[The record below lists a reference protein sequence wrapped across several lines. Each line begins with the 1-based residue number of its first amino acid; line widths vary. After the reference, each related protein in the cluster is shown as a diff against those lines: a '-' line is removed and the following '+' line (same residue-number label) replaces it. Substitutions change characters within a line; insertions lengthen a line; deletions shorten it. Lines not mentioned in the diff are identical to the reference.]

1 MSRFRRPWVLL
12 VWMVLAA
19 PVAAQERVG
28 FPSDDQALT
37 TDGAAT
43 EITAVLHRPDRPAP
57 WPAIVL
63 MHGCSGIASST
74 GRAPARDAWW
84 IERLRREGYLVL
96 VPDSFGPR
104 GHRQVCTLS
113 PSPVRPEVER
123 HADARAAY
131 DWLRGRPEVA
141 GDRIAI
147 MGWSHGGSSV
157 LASVPDGRY
166 RAAVA
171 YYPGCAATNA
181 TGRWAPKTPVLLLVG
196 EADDW
201 TPARHCKDLATRGAE
216 GSRPVE
222 LVAYPGARHGF
233 DAPGEGIRTVTGIG
247 TPSGTATT
255 GPDPDARAQSRS
267 RVLAFLAA
275 HLRR

>member
-1 MSRFRRPWVLL
+1 
-12 VWMVLAA
+12 
-19 PVAAQERVG
+19 
-28 FPSDDQALT
+28 
-37 TDGAAT
+37 
-43 EITAVLHRPDRPAP
+43 
-57 WPAIVL
+57 
-63 MHGCSGIASST
+63 
-74 GRAPARDAWW
+74 
-84 IERLRREGYLVL
+84 
-96 VPDSFGPR
+96 
-104 GHRQVCTLS
+104 
-113 PSPVRPEVER
+113 VRPEVER

-181 TGRWAPKTPVLLLVG
+181 TGRWAPRTPVLLLVG